1 MICDTKFTMGW
12 PPRGDMPVWLTVGN
26 FDGVHLGHQAL
37 IRQLIENAK
46 ENNAESVLINFWPNP
61 KVYFSGESGF
71 YLTTRAEKTGLLSK
85 LGIDDVVTLD
95 FDVKM
100 AVMDAATF
108 SAEVKQHFNL
118 KGIVVGTDFAFG
130 RQRQGTTEILADLC
144 EDMAI
149 ELVIFPPIMLEESP
163 VSSSRIRLALTD
175 GKVDEAAQLL
185 GRPYAM
191 CSRVISGERVGKSIG
206 VPTANLQLDPD
217 KYLPKKGV
225 YATIAHLRKKNY
237 PAVTNVGIRPTFG
250 EHFMISVETLILD
263 FNDDIYG
270 EDLRVEFIQWLRPEK
285 KFHAVQELV
294 NQIEEDKIATRRI
307 FENGLK

>member
-1 MICDTKFTMGW
+1 MTCDTKFTMGW
-12 PPRGDMPVWLTVGN
+12 PPRGDLPVWLTVGN

-37 IRQLIENAK
+37 IRQLVNQAK
-46 ENNAESVLINFWPNP
+46 KEKSRSMLINFWPNP

-71 YLTTRAEKTGLLSK
+71 YLTTRAEKTGILSK
-85 LGIDDVVTLD
+85 LGVDDVVTLD
-95 FDVKM
+95 FDEKM
-100 AVMDAATF
+100 ACMDAATF
-108 SAEVKQHFNL
+108 LVEIMRHINL

-130 RQRQGTTEILADLC
+130 RQRKGTIELLADLC

-149 ELVIFPPIMLEESP
+149 ELVIFPPFMLEESP
-163 VSSSRIRLALTD
+163 VSSSRIRSALNE

-217 KYLPKKGV
+217 KFLPKKGV

-250 EHFMISVETLILD
+250 EHFELSVETLILD
-263 FNDDIYG
+263 FDDDIYG

-285 KFHAVQELV
+285 KFHSVQDLV
-294 NQIEEDKIATRRI
+294 NQIEEDKTVTRRI

>member
-1 MICDTKFTMGW
+1 
-12 PPRGDMPVWLTVGN
+12 MPVWLTVGN

-37 IRQLIENAK
+37 IHQLIDHAK
-46 ENNAESVLINFWPNP
+46 ADNAESMLINFWPNP

-71 YLTTRAEKTGLLSK
+71 YLTTRAEKTGFLSK

-95 FDVKM
+95 FDEKM

-108 SAEVKQHFNL
+108 LAELKRKINL

-130 RQRQGTTEILADLC
+130 RQRHGTTELLADLC
-144 EDMAI
+144 VDMAI
-149 ELVIFPPIMLEESP
+149 ELVIFPPFMLEESP
-163 VSSSRIRLALTD
+163 VSSSRIRFALNE
-175 GKVDEAAQLL
+175 GNVDEATRLL

-191 CSRVISGERVGKSIG
+191 CSKVISGERVGRSIG

-225 YATIAHLRKKNY
+225 YATIARLRKKDY
-237 PAVTNVGIRPTFG
+237 SAVTNVGVRPTFG
-250 EHFMISVETLILD
+250 ADFITSVETLILD
-263 FNDDIYG
+263 FDDDIYG

-285 KFHAVQELV
+285 KFHTVQDLV
-294 NQIEEDKIATRRI
+294 NQIEEDKTATRRI

>member
-37 IRQLIENAK
+37 IRQLIEHAK
-46 ENNAESVLINFWPNP
+46 EDNAESVLINFWPNP

-108 SAEVKQHFNL
+108 LAEVKQHFNL

-149 ELVIFPPIMLEESP
+149 ELVIFPPFMLEESP
-163 VSSSRIRLALTD
+163 VSSSRIRSALNE